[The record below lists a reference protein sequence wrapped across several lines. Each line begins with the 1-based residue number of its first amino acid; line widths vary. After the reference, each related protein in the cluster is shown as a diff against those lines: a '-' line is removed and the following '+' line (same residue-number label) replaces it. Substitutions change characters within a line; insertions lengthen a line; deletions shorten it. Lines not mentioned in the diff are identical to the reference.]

1 MVGVQIK
8 RLLLVL
14 GAISVY
20 ISLAIAIAIANGHS
34 LRLDEGISNVV
45 HSFVGNSKPAISET
59 LATLGST
66 KGFVIVAVAVITWLV
81 FKRKDYMAVGVYVFA
96 VLSGYLLNSILK
108 EWHQRPRPTT
118 EQLTEVTT
126 LSFPSGNS
134 MMGFIMYSMA
144 AYFLIMRLTS
154 LKAKITVILV
164 TTFIILFYGISR
176 VILNVHYPSDILAGY
191 ALGLMW
197 SVIWIQL
204 YERYRKN
211 VLNKSL

>member
-20 ISLAIAIAIANGHS
+20 ISLAIAISNGHS